1 MLSLTS
7 IALPEGTLLE
17 LADVDSVDEDV
28 ADTMEGVRLFML
40 VEDDDD
46 SDMEDKLPTSADAAE
61 GDAAE
66 DVAIVSSV
74 ALIGFS
80 NGPSHGF

>member
-7 IALPEGTLLE
+7 MALLDETLLE
-17 LADVDSVDEDV
+17 LADVDSVVEDD

-40 VEDDDD
+40 VDEDDD
-46 SDMEDKLPTSADAAE
+46 SDMEDKLPTNADAAD

-66 DVAIVSSV
+66 DVAIV
-74 ALIGFS
+74 LTT
-80 NGPSHGF
+80 GPSH